1 MKINVESRFH
11 LVLICHSLIFAA
23 LFSCSIGEKK
33 SPNEIAELLNS
44 SGDDAII
51 IDLRDLTEYSKGHIK
66 GAVNIPFRKETFADR
81 ISVFE
86 NNQKTA
92 FFYCGQG
99 IKTGEAEAFVGK
111 SSFKK
116 IYIMEGGFMAWKQQ
130 GLEIAQ

>member
-1 MKINVESRFH
+1 MRIKVKFNAH
-11 LVLICHSLIFAA
+11 LVLAGYFLILSAF
-23 LFSCSIGEKK
+23 LSCSVGEKK

-44 SGDDAII
+44 SEKDIII

-81 ISVFE
+81 ISAFE
-86 NNQKTA
+86 NNEKTA

-99 IKTGEAEAFVGK
+99 IKSGEAEAFVK
-111 SSFKK
+111 RSSFKK

>member
-1 MKINVESRFH
+1 MKINVKSRFH
-11 LVLICHSLIFAA
+11 LVLTGYFLITSA

-33 SPNEIAELLNS
+33 HPNEIAELINS

-81 ISVFE
+81 ISAFE
-86 NNQKTA
+86 NNEKTA

-99 IKTGEAEAFVGK
+99 IKTGEAEALVK
-111 SSFKK
+111 RSSFKK
-116 IYIMEGGFMAWKQQ
+116 IFIMEGGFLAWKQQ
-130 GLEIAQ
+130 GLEVVK